1 MAKGQHLSS
10 YQQGI
15 VKRYYQNLDAL
26 SLQKLSE
33 AVTELYLCEDDR
45 KAARLWTTVESALKK
60 VQADPKRTAVIMAR
74 KDVRDL
80 AALVNDLSGC
90 KR

>member
-15 VKRYYQNLDAL
+15 VKRYYQNLDTL

-33 AVTELYLCEDDR
+33 AVSELYLCDDDR
-45 KAARLWTTVESALKK
+45 KAARLWTKVESALRK
-60 VQADPKRTAVIMAR
+60 VQADPKLIAVLIAKR
-74 KDVRDL
+74 DVRDL
-80 AALVNDLSGC
+80 AALVNDLSGG